1 MQFRERLWTY
11 SLVTGVAVLIWF
23 WAAAETRDKGD
34 FSFIVRLAAAAPT
47 EHFVSPG
54 EVTAQVD
61 LEGSRLALEKAR
73 RLKMPLVLTVGN
85 ELPSALDVHDIDLAT
100 ALAENKFVR
109 ETGVRVVSADPPS
122 IDIEIDALV
131 AVTAPVRFVLPQ
143 GVETE
148 GKITMDPMEAE
159 LTMPSRL
166 RDRVGGDLEVEA
178 HVLQH
183 RIAGLEPGR
192 RHKVTATLRPPDKL
206 SGQEFV
212 TIKPPTA
219 TIEFAVRSRIEE
231 VTLPVVRVQIAGP
244 PKDHDEYAIEIDEK
258 DVSLTDVT
266 IKADGDLIEQI
277 EQGKAT
283 VVALVHLSN
292 AEKERRI
299 ESKPVTCFLALLDD
313 GSVTIVEAEVG
324 GSGQPPLVHLRI
336 TERTKR

>member
-23 WAAAETRDKGD
+23 WAAAETRDHRD
-34 FSFIVRLAAAAPT
+34 FLFIVRLAAAAPT

-85 ELPSALDVHDIDLAT
+85 ELPSALGIHDTDLAT
-100 ALAENKFVR
+100 ALAKNKLVR
-109 ETGVRVVSADPPS
+109 DTGVRVLSADPPS

-131 AVTAPVRFVLPQ
+131 TVTVPIRFVLPP
-143 GVETE
+143 ELEIE
-148 GKITMDPMEAE
+148 GDFEVHPLEAV
-159 LTMPSRL
+159 LMMPSRL
-166 RDRVGGDLEVEA
+166 RDRLSGDLEVEA

-183 RIAGLEPGR
+183 RIEGLEPGR
-192 RHKVTATLRPPDKL
+192 RHTVTATLRPPAKL
-206 SGQEFV
+206 SGHEFV
-212 TIKPPTA
+212 TITPTIA
-219 TIEFAVRSRIEE
+219 TIKLAVHSRIEE

-258 DVSLTDVT
+258 DISLTDVT
-266 IKADGDLIEQI
+266 IKADGDLIEEI

-299 ESKPVTCFLALLDD
+299 ESKPVTCFLALRDD
-313 GSVTIVEAEVG
+313 GSPTIVEAEAG
-324 GSGQPPLVHLRI
+324 GSAQPIVHLRI
-336 TERTKR
+336 TERTKQ

>member
-23 WAAAETRDKGD
+23 WAAAETRDKDD

-61 LEGSRLALEKAR
+61 LEGSRLALEKAG

-85 ELPSALDVHDIDLAT
+85 ELPSALGMHDTDLAT
-100 ALAENKFVR
+100 ALAENKLVR
-109 ETGVRVVSADPPS
+109 DTGVRVLSADPPS

-131 AVTAPVRFVLPQ
+131 TVTVPIRFVPPPQ
-143 GVETE
+143 LAIE
-148 GKITMDPMEAE
+148 GDFKVDPLEAE
-159 LTMPSRL
+159 LRMPSRL
-166 RDRVGGDLEVEA
+166 RDRVGGELEVEA

-183 RIAGLEPGR
+183 RIEGLEPGP
-192 RHKVTATLRPPDKL
+192 HTVTATLRPPDKL
-206 SGQEFV
+206 RGHQFV
-212 TIKPPTA
+212 TITPPIA
-219 TIEFAVRSRIEE
+219 TIKLAVHSRIEE

-258 DVSLTDVT
+258 DISLTDVT
-266 IKADGDLIEQI
+266 IKADGDLIKEI

-299 ESKPVTCFLALLDD
+299 ESKPVTCFLALRDD
-313 GSVTIVEAEVG
+313 GSPTIVEAEAG
-324 GSGQPPLVHLRI
+324 GSAQPIVHLRI
-336 TERTKR
+336 TERTKQ